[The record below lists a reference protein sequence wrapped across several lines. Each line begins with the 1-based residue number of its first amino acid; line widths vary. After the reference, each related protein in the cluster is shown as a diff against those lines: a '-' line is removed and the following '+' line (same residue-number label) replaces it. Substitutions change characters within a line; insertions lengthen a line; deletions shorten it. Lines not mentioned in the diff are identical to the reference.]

1 MRERRKFVR
10 MLERRRFVRIPDD
23 STITYRVMPEAKS
36 EDFFTRN
43 ISQGGISF
51 LVHKFIPK
59 NRQLKIKLQLKKVP
73 FYFETI
79 VKLVWIRK
87 VAHSERYEIGVEF
100 VSLPEKATELLIAYI
115 TNLITGK

>member
-1 MRERRKFVR
+1 MRERRRLVR
-10 MLERRRFVRIPDD
+10 MTERRRFVRIPED
-23 STITYRVMPEAKS
+23 STLSYKVMSEAKT

-51 LVHKFIPK
+51 FVHKFIPK
-59 NRQLKIKLQLKKVP
+59 NSNLKIKLQLKKIP
-73 FYFETI
+73 FYFEAM

-100 VSLPEKATELLIAYI
+100 ISMPEKATELLIAYI
-115 TNLITGK
+115 TNIVTGK